1 MHDFYHPA
9 ASPTD
14 QADGLRRLFAGTQP
28 RPIALVANPHVA
40 FSSVMLERLT
50 TVLGAMGRNTLVVD
64 AADSSPAPHELAA
77 LDLRAGI
84 ETLSPQVSY
93 LAARG
98 LPLRH
103 VDTRGSSAHFL
114 DRLQAAAPQ
123 ARVLLVHAGAP
134 DLARLFGRRALRPLL
149 LAADQPDS
157 LTHAYAAMKLL
168 VMRCALMSYDLLVAA
183 PPANRRVPAIAQRLA
198 SCADGFPWKP
208 RALMP
213 LGHGAMHCWP
223 MMRRS
228 MACWPNCR
236 APTCS
241 SCARRSA
248 PPGAST
254 RKASR
259 RSTRGSFIAGCTS
272 STRAGRR
279 NNEGTAQASGRV
291 ARRPGV
297 DL

>member
-28 RPIALVANPHVA
+28 QPIALVANPHVA

-50 TVLGAMGRNTLVVD
+50 TVLGAMGLNTLVVD

-198 SCADGFPWKP
+198 SCADGFLGA
-208 RALMP
+208 ALHDWVAIDP
-213 LGHGAMHCWP
+213 ACDVRDEPGEALQTLVAAQLQPQGDAFGAAAPGTPAWRVPAVAAHGAM
-223 MMRRS
+223 
-228 MACWPNCR
+228 NL
-236 APTCS
+236 
-241 SCARRSA
+241 
-248 PPGAST
+248 
-254 RKASR
+254 
-259 RSTRGSFIAGCTS
+259 
-272 STRAGRR
+272 
-279 NNEGTAQASGRV
+279 N
-291 ARRPGV
+291 
-297 DL
+297 